1 MYGMPASVEHT
12 SPNHHIHGTHA
23 AAWLSKASPSGH
35 RWSGVVGVDVGAT
48 EGDMYATTLSVLCVV
63 GAGGGG
69 DGGGGAGGMGGHG
82 WCVWGVG
89 GTLGVAVG

>member
-35 RWSGVVGVDVGAT
+35 RWSGVVGVDVGDTEGVDVGAT
-48 EGDMYATTLSVLCVV
+48 EGGTYATTPTVLWV
-63 GAGGGG
+63 
-69 DGGGGAGGMGGHG
+69 
-82 WCVWGVG
+82 VG
-89 GTLGVAVG
+89 GTDGAALGLAVG